1 MITPFTVIRVTE
13 SKATTG
19 GWDKDPKPA
28 WEVSVW
34 RGEKALS
41 PLPFPQAYN
50 TFTPGPTFE
59 KAKALA
65 WAREVAYIVEAS
77 SIQLFKMQDG
87 VAVFQEDLES
97 E

>member
-13 SKATTG
+13 VQARNGDRATTT
-19 GWDKDPKPA
+19 KPA

-41 PLPFPQAYN
+41 PMPFPPGYS

-59 KAKALA
+59 KAKALD
-65 WAREVAYIVEAS
+65 WAREVAYIVDS
-77 SIQLFKMQDG
+77 PSIQLFKMQNG
-87 VAVFQEDLES
+87 VAVFQDDLES

>member
-1 MITPFTVIRVTE
+1 MITPYTVIRVTE
-13 SKATTG
+13 VQARNGDRATTT
-19 GWDKDPKPA
+19 KPA

-41 PLPFPQAYN
+41 PMPFPQAYDS
-50 TFTPGPTFE
+50 FTPGPTFE

-65 WAREVAYIVEAS
+65 WAREVAYIVDAS
-77 SIQLFKMQDG
+77 SIQLFKMQNG